1 LRRTVFRFDFA
12 TPVARP
18 LPYDLAAL
26 CEVDTENRRLTIH
39 LRNRGTESAHFVIF
53 PYASATEWPH
63 HVDVE
68 GAKSRILPITGT
80 QYDVVVVGPAGFRR
94 EFRGRLAG

>member
-1 LRRTVFRFDFA
+1 MFRFDLDTRA
-12 TPVARP
+12 EHP

-63 HVDVE
+63 HVDVQ
-68 GAKSRILPITGT
+68 GAKSRILPIPGNE
-80 QYDVVVVGPAGFRR
+80 YDVLVVGPDGFRR
-94 EFRGRLAG
+94 DFRGRLAG